1 MLFSKEQIF
10 IVTGASSGIGKGVA
24 QMLNNQGAT
33 IIAVARRLDKLEEAR
48 LSANNPDTFF
58 CEEKDLTEN
67 IAELPSYIKM
77 LKEKYGKFSGL
88 AYCAGISLTSPFQ
101 LADMDAMQNMFN
113 INYFAPM
120 MMLKG
125 ILDRRMNVGRGMSNL
140 LIASISASVCLKGN
154 SIYSGPKAALIA
166 SAKSIAREEATK
178 GVRLN
183 VISPADILTP
193 LTQDKYEARNPLY
206 PMGVG
211 EVDDVAN
218 LACFLLSNQAKWIT
232 GQNYKIDCARF

>member
-1 MLFSKEQIF
+1 MSFTKEQVF

-24 QMLNNQGAT
+24 HMLNEQGAT
-33 IIAVARRLDKLEEAR
+33 VVAIARRADKLRETM
-48 LSANNPDTFF
+48 LSAKYPDNFF
-58 CEEKDLTEN
+58 YEVKDLTEN
-67 IAELPSYIKM
+67 ISELSSYVKT
-77 LKEKYGKFSGL
+77 LKDKYGKFSGL

-101 LADMDAMQNMFN
+101 LADVEVMQNMFN

-125 ILDRRMNVGRGMSNL
+125 ILDRRINIGRGTSNL
-140 LIASISASVCLKGN
+140 LIASISASICLKGN
-154 SIYSGPKAALIA
+154 SIYSGTKAALIA

-178 GVRLN
+178 GVRVN

-193 LTQDKYEARNPLY
+193 LTEDKFESRNPLY

-211 EVDDVAN
+211 SVSDVSN
-218 LACFLLSNQAKWIT
+218 LACFLLSDKAKWIT